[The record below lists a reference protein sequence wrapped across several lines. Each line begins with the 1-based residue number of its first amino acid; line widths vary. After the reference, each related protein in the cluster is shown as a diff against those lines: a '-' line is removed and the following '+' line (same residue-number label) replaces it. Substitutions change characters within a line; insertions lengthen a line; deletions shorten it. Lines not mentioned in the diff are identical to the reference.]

1 MQIRFDPNNILGH
14 LTDTKSVI
22 DNTLETYNKIALE
35 TDSSFITA
43 VPDNIKD
50 NILTYVKTR
59 LYDISNNKSSSET
72 LKRDQELLRKFS
84 DDFKLDFER
93 YVSENNQIIDF
104 DQILTSI

>member
-1 MQIRFDPNNILGH
+1 MGLDNFDAVT
-14 LTDTKSVI
+14 LTGNKTKTAQ
-22 DNTLETYNKIALE
+22 TLA
-35 TDSSFITA
+35 
-43 VPDNIKD
+43 DNIKD

-104 DQILTSI
+104 DQILTSIQNESEELKSKKTIKKII